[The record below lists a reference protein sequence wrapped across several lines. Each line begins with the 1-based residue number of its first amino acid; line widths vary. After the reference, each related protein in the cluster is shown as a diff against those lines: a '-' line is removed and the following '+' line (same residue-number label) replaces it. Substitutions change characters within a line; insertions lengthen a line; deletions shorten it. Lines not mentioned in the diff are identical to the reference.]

1 MSAQSTKSQAVWN
14 AAVTAGLVAGMLML
28 PGGCARRKVDLSPVM
43 PVQPAKDPL
52 LATQWYH
59 QWEHQPDVPC
69 EKVRDMVL
77 ILGVLGRSSRVAG
90 EPVLYSMRVI
100 LVDDKG
106 APVEAEGSLQALLVE
121 YPDQIDAHKA
131 LKAWDLD
138 AVRAQRRFHRGAWGG
153 YAVQLDWGAPPS
165 PRPAT
170 HMLVIRWIGKNE
182 ESRFTR
188 NVRFDEGITY
198 EISSTTRPVGAD
210 GRDGSGGSAGRD
222 AGGAGAGG
230 G

>member
-14 AAVTAGLVAGMLML
+14 AAAAAGLVVGVLML
-28 PGGCARRKVDLSPVM
+28 VGGCSGDKVDLSPVM
-43 PVQPAKDPL
+43 PVQPARDPL

-77 ILGVLGRSSRVAG
+77 ILGVLGRGSRVAG

-106 APVEAEGSLQALLVE
+106 APVEAEGSLQAFLVE
-121 YPDQIDAHKA
+121 HPDEIDAHKA

-138 AVRAQRRFHRGAWGG
+138 AARAQRRFYRGAWAG
-153 YAVQLDWGAPPS
+153 YAVQLDWGVPPS

-170 HMLVIRWIGKNE
+170 HMLVIRWISKNE

-198 EISSTTRPVGAD
+198 EISSTTRPVDAS
-210 GRDGSGGSAGRD
+210 GRGGSGSAGGSAG
-222 AGGAGAGG
+222 GG
-230 G
+230 GG